1 MKKGTTATIFNDS
14 FLLETKLANTLYH
27 SYAAGL
33 PIIDYHNHLSPKAIA
48 KNSSYDTLTDIWL
61 TGDHYKYRA
70 MRAWGVPEKFISGSA
85 TKEQKFLAW
94 AECLPQTLR
103 NPLFHWSHMELK
115 NSFGIN
121 EYLNKTNAFAIY
133 KNANKQLQKKAL
145 STRGILSSY
154 KVELVGTTDD
164 PCDNLQYHKQLQKEA
179 GTLSNKINA
188 TAKMLPTFRPDK
200 IFQIQNKEAFMQYLH
215 ALEKAANCKI
225 KTIADLLGALEQR
238 VNYFHENGCRIAD
251 HGLNNMPSS
260 LSFTKELDI
269 AFTQFVQNKKDLHF
283 SMADN
288 FVGVV
293 LLALSKMYYKKGW
306 VQQFHLGPIRNNNT
320 RLQEKLG
327 FDAGADSIGD
337 YTQAKT
343 LSHFLNTLDAK
354 GQLCKT
360 ILYNSN
366 PADNEVFATLCGNFN
381 ESGIRG
387 KVQFGAAWWFL
398 DQKEGIEKQINA
410 ISNMGLV
417 STFIGMTT
425 DSRSILSY
433 SRHEYFR
440 RVICNLFA
448 KDMLAGLLPNDEK
461 WVGEIVKNI
470 SYFNAKEYFKL

>member
-1 MKKGTTATIFNDS
+1 MAISKNHTIINDS
-14 FLLETKLANTLYH
+14 FLLESKLANTLYH
-27 SYAAGL
+27 TFLAHL

-48 KNSSYDTLTDIWL
+48 KNTSYDTLTDIWL

-94 AECLPQTLR
+94 ADCMPNTLR

-121 EYLNKTNAFAIY
+121 EYLNKNNALAIY

-145 STRGILSSY
+145 STRGILASY

-164 PCDNLQYHKQLQKEA
+164 PCDNLQYHKLLQKE
-179 GTLSNKINA
+179 TL
-188 TAKMLPTFRPDK
+188 KMLPSFRPDQIFK
-200 IFQIQNKEAFMQYLH
+200 IQDKQSFMQYLQQ
-215 ALEKAANCKI
+215 LEKAANCKI

-398 DQKEGIEKQINA
+398 DQKDGIEKQINA
-410 ISNMGLV
+410 ISNMGLI

-433 SRHEYFR
+433 ARHEYFR

-448 KDMLAGLLPNDEK
+448 KEMITGLLPNDEK
-461 WVGEIVKNI
+461 WVGAMLQNI
-470 SYFNAKEYFKL
+470 AYHNAKSYFNL

>member
-1 MKKGTTATIFNDS
+1 MAISKNHTIINDS
-14 FLLETKLANTLYH
+14 FLLESKLANTLYH
-27 SYAAGL
+27 TFLAHL

-48 KNSSYDTLTDIWL
+48 KNTSYDTLTDIWL

-94 AECLPQTLR
+94 ADCMPNTLR

-121 EYLNKTNAFAIY
+121 EYLNKNNALAIY

-145 STRGILSSY
+145 STRGILASY

-164 PCDNLQYHKQLQKEA
+164 PCDNLQYHKLLQKE
-179 GTLSNKINA
+179 TL
-188 TAKMLPTFRPDK
+188 KMLPSFRPDQIFK
-200 IFQIQNKEAFMQYLH
+200 IQDKQSFMQYLQQ
-215 ALEKAANCKI
+215 LEKAANCKI

-269 AFTQFVQNKKDLHF
+269 AFTHFIQNKKDLHF

-398 DQKEGIEKQINA
+398 DQKDGIEKQINA
-410 ISNMGLV
+410 ISNMGLI

-433 SRHEYFR
+433 ARHEYFR

-448 KDMLAGLLPNDEK
+448 KEMITGLLPNDEK
-461 WVGEIVKNI
+461 WVGAMLQNI
-470 SYFNAKEYFKL
+470 AYHNAKSYFNL

>member
-1 MKKGTTATIFNDS
+1 MKKGTTATIFNDT
-14 FLLETKLANTLYH
+14 FLLGTKLANTLYH

-121 EYLNKTNAFAIY
+121 EYLNKNNALAIY

-164 PCDNLQYHKQLQKEA
+164 PSDNLQYHKLLQKEA
-179 GTLSNKINA
+179 LKV
-188 TAKMLPTFRPDK
+188 LPTFRPDK
-200 IFQIQNKEAFMQYLH
+200 IFQIQNKDAFMQYLH

-225 KTIADLLGALEQR
+225 KTISDLLGALEQR
-238 VNYFHENGCRIAD
+238 VNYFHDNGCRIAD
-251 HGLNNMPSS
+251 HSFPNMPAT

-269 AFTQFVQNKKDLHF
+269 AFTQFIQNKKALHF

-320 RLQEKLG
+320 RLHEKLG

-337 YTQAKT
+337 YAQAKT
-343 LSHFLNTLDAK
+343 LSHFLNTLDNK
-354 GQLCKT
+354 GELCKT

-381 ESGIRG
+381 EGG
-387 KVQFGAAWWFL
+387 VKAKVQFGSGWWFL
-398 DQKEGIEKQINA
+398 DQKDGIEKQINA

>member
-1 MKKGTTATIFNDS
+1 MAISKNHTIINDS
-14 FLLETKLANTLYH
+14 FLLESKLANTLYH
-27 SYAAGL
+27 SYLAHL

-48 KNSSYDTLTDIWL
+48 KNTSYDTLTDIWL

-94 AECLPQTLR
+94 ADCMPNTLR

-121 EYLNKTNAFAIY
+121 EYLNKNNALAIY

-145 STRGILSSY
+145 STRGILASY

-164 PCDNLQYHKQLQKEA
+164 PCDNLQYHKLLQKE
-179 GTLSNKINA
+179 TL
-188 TAKMLPTFRPDK
+188 KMLPSFRPDQIFK
-200 IFQIQNKEAFMQYLH
+200 IQDKQSFMQYLQQ
-215 ALEKAANCKI
+215 LEKAANCKI
-225 KTIADLLGALEQR
+225 KTIADLLEALEQR
-238 VNYFHENGCRIAD
+238 VNYFHDHGCRIAD

-410 ISNMGLV
+410 ISNMGLI

-433 SRHEYFR
+433 ARHEYFR

-448 KDMLAGLLPNDEK
+448 KEMITGLLPNDEK
-461 WVGEIVKNI
+461 WVGAMLQNI
-470 SYFNAKEYFKL
+470 AYHNAKSYFNL

>member
-1 MKKGTTATIFNDS
+1 
-14 FLLETKLANTLYH
+14 
-27 SYAAGL
+27 
-33 PIIDYHNHLSPKAIA
+33 
-48 KNSSYDTLTDIWL
+48 
-61 TGDHYKYRA
+61 
-70 MRAWGVPEKFISGSA
+70 
-85 TKEQKFLAW
+85 
-94 AECLPQTLR
+94 
-103 NPLFHWSHMELK
+103 
-115 NSFGIN
+115 
-121 EYLNKTNAFAIY
+121 
-133 KNANKQLQKKAL
+133 
-145 STRGILSSY
+145 
-154 KVELVGTTDD
+154 
-164 PCDNLQYHKQLQKEA
+164 
-179 GTLSNKINA
+179 
-188 TAKMLPTFRPDK
+188 MLPTFRPDK
-200 IFQIQNKEAFMQYLH
+200 IFQIQNKGAFMQYLQQ
-215 ALEKAANCKI
+215 LEKAANCKI

-398 DQKEGIEKQINA
+398 DQKDGIEKQINA
-410 ISNMGLV
+410 ISNMGLI

-433 SRHEYFR
+433 ARHEYFR

-448 KDMLAGLLPNDEK
+448 KEMITGLLPNDEK
-461 WVGEIVKNI
+461 WVGAMLQNI
-470 SYFNAKEYFKL
+470 AYHNAKSYFNL

>member
-1 MKKGTTATIFNDS
+1 MAISKNHTIINDS
-14 FLLETKLANTLYH
+14 FLLESKLANTLYH
-27 SYAAGL
+27 TYLAHL

-48 KNSSYDTLTDIWL
+48 KNTSYDTLTDIWL

-94 AECLPQTLR
+94 ADCMPNTLR

-121 EYLNKTNAFAIY
+121 EYLNKNNALAIY

-145 STRGILSSY
+145 STRGILASY

-164 PCDNLQYHKQLQKEA
+164 PCDNLQYHKLLQKE
-179 GTLSNKINA
+179 TL
-188 TAKMLPTFRPDK
+188 KMLPSFRPDQIFK
-200 IFQIQNKEAFMQYLH
+200 IQDKQSFMQYLQQ
-215 ALEKAANCKI
+215 LEKAANCKI
-225 KTIADLLGALEQR
+225 KTIADLLEALEQR
-238 VNYFHENGCRIAD
+238 VNYFHDHGCRIAD

-343 LSHFLNTLDAK
+343 LSHFLNTLDSK
-354 GQLCKT
+354 GELCKT

-410 ISNMGLV
+410 ISNMGLI

-433 SRHEYFR
+433 ARHEYFR

-448 KDMLAGLLPNDEK
+448 KEMITGLLPNDEK
-461 WVGEIVKNI
+461 WVGAMLQNI
-470 SYFNAKEYFKL
+470 AYHNAKSYFNL

>member
-14 FLLETKLANTLYH
+14 FLLESKLANTLYH
-27 SYAAGL
+27 SYLAHL

-48 KNSSYDTLTDIWL
+48 KNTSYDTLSDIWL
-61 TGDHYKYRA
+61 AGDHYKYRA

-103 NPLFHWSHMELK
+103 NPLFHWSHIELK

-121 EYLNKTNAFAIY
+121 EYLNKNNALAIY

-164 PCDNLQYHKQLQKEA
+164 PCDSLQYHKLLQKEA
-179 GTLSNKINA
+179 GDKSNKINA

-225 KTIADLLGALEQR
+225 KTIADLLNALEQR
-238 VNYFHENGCRIAD
+238 VNYFHDNGCRIAD

-269 AFTQFVQNKKDLHF
+269 AFTHFIQNKKDLHF

-306 VQQFHLGPIRNNNT
+306 VQQFHLGPIRNNNM

-343 LSHFLNTLDAK
+343 LSHFLNTLDSK
-354 GQLCKT
+354 GELCKT

>member
-1 MKKGTTATIFNDS
+1 MAISKNHTIITDS
-14 FLLETKLANTLYH
+14 FLLESKLANTLYH
-27 SYAAGL
+27 TYLAHL

-48 KNSSYDTLTDIWL
+48 KNTSYDTLTDIWL

-70 MRAWGVPEKFISGSA
+70 MRAWGVPEKFISGAA

-94 AECLPQTLR
+94 ADCMPNTLR

-121 EYLNKTNAFAIY
+121 EYLNKNNALAIY

-145 STRGILSSY
+145 STRGILTGY

-164 PCDNLQYHKQLQKEA
+164 PCDNLQYHKLLQKETGA
-179 GTLSNKINA
+179 MSNKINA
-188 TAKMLPTFRPDK
+188 TAKMLPSFRPDK
-200 IFQIQNKEAFMQYLH
+200 IFQIENKEAFMQYLH

-238 VNYFHENGCRIAD
+238 VNYFHDNGCRIAD

-269 AFTQFVQNKKDLHF
+269 AFTQFIQNKKDLHF

-337 YTQAKT
+337 FAQVKT
-343 LSHFLNTLDAK
+343 LSHFLNTLDIK
-354 GQLCKT
+354 GQLSKT

-398 DQKEGIEKQINA
+398 DQKEGIEKQINV
-410 ISNMGLV
+410 ISNMGLI
-417 STFIGMTT
+417 STFVGMTT
-425 DSRSILSY
+425 DSRSILSFA
-433 SRHEYFR
+433 RHEYFR

-448 KDMLAGLLPNDEK
+448 KEMMTGLLPNDEK
-461 WVGEIVKNI
+461 WVGAMLQNIAYHNAKN
-470 SYFNAKEYFKL
+470 YFNL

>member
-1 MKKGTTATIFNDS
+1 MAISKNHTIINDS
-14 FLLETKLANTLYH
+14 FLLESKLANTLYH
-27 SYAAGL
+27 TYLAHL

-48 KNSSYDTLTDIWL
+48 KNTSYDTLTDIWL

-94 AECLPQTLR
+94 ADCMPNTLR

-121 EYLNKTNAFAIY
+121 EYLNKNNALAIY

-145 STRGILSSY
+145 STRGILASY

-164 PCDNLQYHKQLQKEA
+164 PCDNLQYHKLLQKET
-179 GTLSNKINA
+179 GDKSNKINA

-200 IFQIQNKEAFMQYLH
+200 IFQIQNKGAFMQYLQQ
-215 ALEKAANCKI
+215 LEKAANCKI

-398 DQKEGIEKQINA
+398 DQKDGIEKQINA
-410 ISNMGLV
+410 ISNMGLI

-433 SRHEYFR
+433 ARHEYFR

-448 KDMLAGLLPNDEK
+448 KEMITGLLPNDEK
-461 WVGEIVKNI
+461 WVGAMLQNI
-470 SYFNAKEYFKL
+470 AYHNAKSYFNL

>member
-1 MKKGTTATIFNDS
+1 MAISKNHTIINDS
-14 FLLETKLANTLYH
+14 FLLESKLANTLYH
-27 SYAAGL
+27 SYLAHL

-48 KNSSYDTLTDIWL
+48 KNTSYDTLTDIWL

-94 AECLPQTLR
+94 ADCMPNTLR

-121 EYLNKTNAFAIY
+121 EYLNKNNALAIY

-145 STRGILSSY
+145 STRGILASY

-164 PCDNLQYHKQLQKEA
+164 PCDNLQYHKLLQKE
-179 GTLSNKINA
+179 TL
-188 TAKMLPTFRPDK
+188 KMLPSFRPDQIFK
-200 IFQIQNKEAFMQYLH
+200 IQDKQSFMQYLQQ
-215 ALEKAANCKI
+215 LEKAANCKI

-343 LSHFLNTLDAK
+343 LSHFLNTLDSK
-354 GQLCKT
+354 GELCKT

-398 DQKEGIEKQINA
+398 DQKDGIEKQINA
-410 ISNMGLV
+410 ISNMGLI

-433 SRHEYFR
+433 ARHEYFR

-448 KDMLAGLLPNDEK
+448 KEMITGLLPNDEK
-461 WVGEIVKNI
+461 WVGAMLQNI
-470 SYFNAKEYFKL
+470 AYHNAKSYFNL

>member
-1 MKKGTTATIFNDS
+1 MAISKNHTIITDS
-14 FLLETKLANTLYH
+14 FLLESKLANTLYH
-27 SYAAGL
+27 TYLAHL

-48 KNSSYDTLTDIWL
+48 KNTSYDTLTDIWL

-70 MRAWGVPEKFISGSA
+70 MRAWGVPEKFISGAA

-94 AECLPQTLR
+94 ADCMPNTLR

-121 EYLNKTNAFAIY
+121 EYLNKNNALAIY

-145 STRGILSSY
+145 NTRGILTSY

-164 PCDNLQYHKQLQKEA
+164 PCDNLQYHKLLQKETGA
-179 GTLSNKINA
+179 MSNKINA
-188 TAKMLPTFRPDK
+188 TAKMLPSFRPDK
-200 IFQIQNKEAFMQYLH
+200 IFQIENKEAFMQYLH

-238 VNYFHENGCRIAD
+238 VNYFHDNGCRIAD

-269 AFTQFVQNKKDLHF
+269 AFTQFIQNKKDLHF

-337 YTQAKT
+337 FAQVKT
-343 LSHFLNTLDAK
+343 LSHFLNTLDIK
-354 GQLCKT
+354 GQLSKT

-410 ISNMGLV
+410 ISNMGLI
-417 STFIGMTT
+417 STFVGMTT
-425 DSRSILSY
+425 DSRSILSFA
-433 SRHEYFR
+433 RHEYFR

-448 KDMLAGLLPNDEK
+448 KEMMTGLLPNDEK
-461 WVGEIVKNI
+461 WVGAMLQNIAYHNAKN
-470 SYFNAKEYFKL
+470 YFNL

>member
-14 FLLETKLANTLYH
+14 FLLETKLSNTLYH
-27 SYAAGL
+27 SFAAGL

-48 KNSSYDTLTDIWL
+48 KNTSYDTLTDIWL

-70 MRAWGVPEKFISGSA
+70 MRAWGVPEKFISGAA

-121 EYLNKTNAFAIY
+121 EYLNKNNALAIY

-164 PCDNLQYHKQLQKEA
+164 PCDSLQYHKLLQKE
-179 GTLSNKINA
+179 TL
-188 TAKMLPTFRPDK
+188 KMLPSFRPDQ
-200 IFQIQNKEAFMQYLH
+200 IFKIQNKEAFMQYLH

-225 KTIADLLGALEQR
+225 KTISDLLGALEQR
-238 VNYFHENGCRIAD
+238 VNYFHDNGCRIAD
-251 HGLNNMPSS
+251 HGLTNMPSS

-269 AFTQFVQNKKDLHF
+269 AFTHFIQNKKDLHF

-337 YTQAKT
+337 YAQAKT
-343 LSHFLNTLDAK
+343 LSHFLNTLDSK
-354 GQLCKT
+354 GELCKT

-366 PADNEVFATLCGNFN
+366 PADNEVFATLSGNFN
-381 ESGIRG
+381 EGGIRG
-387 KVQFGAAWWFL
+387 KVQFGSGWWFL
-398 DQKEGIEKQINA
+398 DQKDGIEKQINA

-417 STFIGMTT
+417 SSFIGMTT

>member
-1 MKKGTTATIFNDS
+1 
-14 FLLETKLANTLYH
+14 
-27 SYAAGL
+27 
-33 PIIDYHNHLSPKAIA
+33 
-48 KNSSYDTLTDIWL
+48 
-61 TGDHYKYRA
+61 
-70 MRAWGVPEKFISGSA
+70 
-85 TKEQKFLAW
+85 
-94 AECLPQTLR
+94 
-103 NPLFHWSHMELK
+103 MELK

-121 EYLNKTNAFAIY
+121 EYLNKNNALAIY

-145 STRGILSSY
+145 STRGILASY

-164 PCDNLQYHKQLQKEA
+164 PCDNLQYHKLLQNE
-179 GTLSNKINA
+179 TL
-188 TAKMLPTFRPDK
+188 KMLPTFRPDQIFK
-200 IFQIQNKEAFMQYLH
+200 IQDKQAFMQYLQQ
-215 ALEKAANCKI
+215 LEKAANCKI
-225 KTIADLLGALEQR
+225 KTIADLLNALEQR
-238 VNYFHENGCRIAD
+238 VNYFHEHGCRIAD
-251 HGLNNMPSS
+251 HGLAQMPSNLVLTKS
-260 LSFTKELDI
+260 LELE
-269 AFTQFVQNKKDLHF
+269 FTQFIQSKKLVQF
-283 SMADN
+283 SAPDN

-343 LSHFLNTLDAK
+343 LSHFLNTLDTK

-360 ILYNSN
+360 IIYNSN

-410 ISNMGLV
+410 ISNMGLI
-417 STFIGMTT
+417 STFVGMTT
-425 DSRSILSY
+425 DSRSILSFA
-433 SRHEYFR
+433 RHEYFR

-448 KDMLAGLLPNDEK
+448 KEMMTGLLPNDEK
-461 WVGEIVKNI
+461 WVGAMLQNI
-470 SYFNAKEYFKL
+470 AYHNAKSYFNL

>member
-14 FLLETKLANTLYH
+14 FLLETKLSNTLYH
-27 SYAAGL
+27 SFAAGL

-48 KNSSYDTLTDIWL
+48 KNTSYDTLTDIWL

-70 MRAWGVPEKFISGSA
+70 MRAWGVPEKFISGAA

-121 EYLNKTNAFAIY
+121 EYLNKNNALAIY
-133 KNANKQLQKKAL
+133 RNANKQLQKKAL

-164 PCDNLQYHKQLQKEA
+164 PCDSLQYHKLLQKE
-179 GTLSNKINA
+179 TL
-188 TAKMLPTFRPDK
+188 KMLPSFRPDQ
-200 IFQIQNKEAFMQYLH
+200 IFKIQNKEAFMQYLH

-225 KTIADLLGALEQR
+225 KTISDLLGALEQR
-238 VNYFHENGCRIAD
+238 VNYFHDNGCRIAD
-251 HGLNNMPSS
+251 HGLTNMPSS

-269 AFTQFVQNKKDLHF
+269 AFTHFIQNKKYLHF

-337 YTQAKT
+337 YAQAKT
-343 LSHFLNTLDAK
+343 LSHFLNTLDSK
-354 GQLCKT
+354 GELCKT

-366 PADNEVFATLCGNFN
+366 PADNEVFATLSGNFN
-381 ESGIRG
+381 EGGIRG
-387 KVQFGAAWWFL
+387 KVQFGSGWWFL
-398 DQKEGIEKQINA
+398 DQKDGIEKQINA

-417 STFIGMTT
+417 SSFIGMTT

>member
-1 MKKGTTATIFNDS
+1 MAISKNHTIINDS
-14 FLLETKLANTLYH
+14 FLLESKLANTLYH
-27 SYAAGL
+27 TFLAHL

-48 KNSSYDTLTDIWL
+48 KNTSYDTLTDIWL

-94 AECLPQTLR
+94 ADCMPNTLR

-121 EYLNKTNAFAIY
+121 EYLNKNNALAIY

-398 DQKEGIEKQINA
+398 DQKDGIEKQINA
-410 ISNMGLV
+410 ISNMGLI

-433 SRHEYFR
+433 ARHEYFR

-448 KDMLAGLLPNDEK
+448 KEMITGLLPNDEK
-461 WVGEIVKNI
+461 WVGAMLQNI
-470 SYFNAKEYFKL
+470 AYHNAKSYFNL

>member
-1 MKKGTTATIFNDS
+1 MKKGTTATIFNDT

-27 SYAAGL
+27 SYAANL

-48 KNSSYDTLTDIWL
+48 KNTSYDTLTDIWI

-70 MRAWGVPEKFISGSA
+70 MRAYGVPEKFISGSA

-121 EYLNKTNAFAIY
+121 EYLNKNNALAIY

-164 PCDNLQYHKQLQKEA
+164 PSDNLQYHKLLQKEA
-179 GTLSNKINA
+179 LKV
-188 TAKMLPTFRPDK
+188 LPTFRPDK
-200 IFQIQNKEAFMQYLH
+200 IFQIQNKDAFMQYLH

-238 VNYFHENGCRIAD
+238 VNYFHDNGCRIAD
-251 HGLNNMPSS
+251 HGLTNMPTT

-269 AFTQFVQNKKDLHF
+269 AFTQFIQNKKALHF

-320 RLQEKLG
+320 RLHEKLG

-337 YTQAKT
+337 YAQAKT
-343 LSHFLNTLDAK
+343 LSHFLNTLDSK
-354 GQLCKT
+354 GELCKT

-381 ESGIRG
+381 EGG
-387 KVQFGAAWWFL
+387 VKAKVQFGSGWWFL
-398 DQKEGIEKQINA
+398 DQKDGIEKQINA

>member
-1 MKKGTTATIFNDS
+1 MAIAKNNTIINDS
-14 FLLETKLANTLYH
+14 FLLESKLANTLYH
-27 SYAAGL
+27 SYLAHL

-48 KNSSYDTLTDIWL
+48 KNTAYDTLTDIWL

-70 MRAWGVPEKFISGSA
+70 MRAWGVPEKFISGAA

-94 AECLPQTLR
+94 ADCMPNTLR

-121 EYLNKTNAFAIY
+121 EYLNKNNALAIY

-145 STRGILSSY
+145 STRGILASY

-164 PCDNLQYHKQLQKEA
+164 PCDNLQYHKLLQNE
-179 GTLSNKINA
+179 TL
-188 TAKMLPTFRPDK
+188 KMLPSFRPDQ
-200 IFQIQNKEAFMQYLH
+200 IFQIQDKQAFMQYLQQ
-215 ALEKAANCKI
+215 LEKAANCKI
-225 KTIADLLGALEQR
+225 KTIADLLNALEQR
-238 VNYFHENGCRIAD
+238 VNYFHEHGCRIAD
-251 HGLNNMPSS
+251 HGLAQMPSNLVLTKS
-260 LSFTKELDI
+260 LELE
-269 AFTQFVQNKKDLHF
+269 FTQFIQSKKLVQF
-283 SMADN
+283 SAPDN

-343 LSHFLNTLDAK
+343 LSHFLNTLDTK

-360 ILYNSN
+360 IIYNSN

-410 ISNMGLV
+410 ISNMGLI
-417 STFIGMTT
+417 STFVGMTT
-425 DSRSILSY
+425 DSRSILSFA
-433 SRHEYFR
+433 RHEYFR

-448 KDMLAGLLPNDEK
+448 KEMMMGLLPNDEK
-461 WVGEIVKNI
+461 WVGAMLQNI
-470 SYFNAKEYFKL
+470 AYHNAKSYFNL

>member
-103 NPLFHWSHMELK
+103 NPLFHWSHIELK

-121 EYLNKTNAFAIY
+121 EYLNKNNALAIY

-145 STRGILSSY
+145 STRSILSSY

-164 PCDNLQYHKQLQKEA
+164 PCDNLQYHKQLQKET

-188 TAKMLPTFRPDK
+188 TAKMLPSFRPDR

-225 KTIADLLGALEQR
+225 KTIADLLNALEQR
-238 VNYFHENGCRIAD
+238 VNYFHDNGCRIAD

-269 AFTQFVQNKKDLHF
+269 AFTHFIQNKKDLQF

-343 LSHFLNTLDAK
+343 LSHFLNTLDTK

-360 ILYNSN
+360 IVYNSN

-398 DQKEGIEKQINA
+398 DQKEGIEKQINV
-410 ISNMGLV
+410 ISNMGLI
-417 STFIGMTT
+417 STFVGMTT
-425 DSRSILSY
+425 DSRSILSFA
-433 SRHEYFR
+433 RHEYFR

-448 KDMLAGLLPNDEK
+448 KEMMTGLLPNDEK
-461 WVGEIVKNI
+461 WVGAMLQNIAYHNAKN
-470 SYFNAKEYFKL
+470 YFNL

>member
-1 MKKGTTATIFNDS
+1 MAISKNHTIITDS
-14 FLLETKLANTLYH
+14 FLLESKLANTLYH
-27 SYAAGL
+27 TYLAHL

-48 KNSSYDTLTDIWL
+48 KNTSYDTLTDIWL

-70 MRAWGVPEKFISGSA
+70 MRAWGVPEKFISGAA

-94 AECLPQTLR
+94 ADCMPNTLR

-121 EYLNKTNAFAIY
+121 EYLNKNNALAIY

-145 STRGILSSY
+145 STRGILTGY

-164 PCDNLQYHKQLQKEA
+164 PCDNLQYHKLLQKETGA
-179 GTLSNKINA
+179 MSNKINA
-188 TAKMLPTFRPDK
+188 TAKMLPSFRPDK
-200 IFQIQNKEAFMQYLH
+200 IFQIENKEAFMQYLH

-238 VNYFHENGCRIAD
+238 VNYFHDNGCRIAD

-269 AFTQFVQNKKDLHF
+269 AFTHFIQNKKDLHF

-337 YTQAKT
+337 FAQVKT
-343 LSHFLNTLDAK
+343 LSHFLNTLDIK
-354 GQLCKT
+354 GQLSKT

-381 ESGIRG
+381 ESSIRG

-410 ISNMGLV
+410 ISNMGLISAFV
-417 STFIGMTT
+417 GMTT
-425 DSRSILSY
+425 DSRSILSFA
-433 SRHEYFR
+433 RHEYFR

-448 KDMLAGLLPNDEK
+448 KEMMMGLLPNDEK
-461 WVGEIVKNI
+461 WVGAMLQNI
-470 SYFNAKEYFKL
+470 AYHNAKSYFNL

>member
-327 FDAGADSIGD
+327 FDAGTDSIGD

-343 LSHFLNTLDAK
+343 LSHFLNTLDSK
-354 GQLCKT
+354 GEICKT
-360 ILYNSN
+360 IIYNSN

-461 WVGEIVKNI
+461 WVGAMLQNI
-470 SYFNAKEYFKL
+470 AYHNAKSYFNL

>member
-1 MKKGTTATIFNDS
+1 MKKGTTATIFNDT

-121 EYLNKTNAFAIY
+121 EYLNKNNALAIY

-164 PCDNLQYHKQLQKEA
+164 PSDNLQYHKLLQKEA
-179 GTLSNKINA
+179 LKV
-188 TAKMLPTFRPDK
+188 LPTFRPDK
-200 IFQIQNKEAFMQYLH
+200 IFQIQNKDAFMQYLH

-225 KTIADLLGALEQR
+225 KTISDLLGALEQR
-238 VNYFHENGCRIAD
+238 VNYFHDNGCRIAD
-251 HGLNNMPSS
+251 HSFPNMPAT

-269 AFTQFVQNKKDLHF
+269 AFTQFIQNKKALHF

-320 RLQEKLG
+320 RLHEKLG

-337 YTQAKT
+337 YAQAKT
-343 LSHFLNTLDAK
+343 LSHFLNTLDNK
-354 GQLCKT
+354 GELCKT
-360 ILYNSN
+360 ILYNSI

-381 ESGIRG
+381 EGG
-387 KVQFGAAWWFL
+387 VKAKVQFGSGWWFL
-398 DQKEGIEKQINA
+398 DQKDGIEKQINA

>member
-1 MKKGTTATIFNDS
+1 MAISKNHTIINDS
-14 FLLETKLANTLYH
+14 FLLESKLANTLYH
-27 SYAAGL
+27 SYLAHL

-48 KNSSYDTLTDIWL
+48 KNTSYDTLTDIWL

-94 AECLPQTLR
+94 ADCMPNTLR

-121 EYLNKTNAFAIY
+121 EYLNKNNALAIY

-145 STRGILSSY
+145 STRGILASY

-164 PCDNLQYHKQLQKEA
+164 PCDNLQYHKLLQKE
-179 GTLSNKINA
+179 TL
-188 TAKMLPTFRPDK
+188 KMLPSFRPDQIFK
-200 IFQIQNKEAFMQYLH
+200 IQDKQSFMQYLQQ
-215 ALEKAANCKI
+215 LEKAANCKI

-398 DQKEGIEKQINA
+398 DQKDGIEKQINA
-410 ISNMGLV
+410 ISNMGLI

-433 SRHEYFR
+433 ARHEYFR

-448 KDMLAGLLPNDEK
+448 KEMITGLLPNDEK
-461 WVGEIVKNI
+461 WVGAMLQNI
-470 SYFNAKEYFKL
+470 AYHNAKSYFNL

>member
-398 DQKEGIEKQINA
+398 DQKDGIEKQINA
-410 ISNMGLV
+410 ISNMGLI

-433 SRHEYFR
+433 ARHEYFR

-448 KDMLAGLLPNDEK
+448 KEMITGLLPNDEK
-461 WVGEIVKNI
+461 WVGAMLQNI
-470 SYFNAKEYFKL
+470 AYHNAKSYFNL

>member
-1 MKKGTTATIFNDS
+1 MAISKNHTIINDS
-14 FLLETKLANTLYH
+14 FLLESKLANTLYH
-27 SYAAGL
+27 TYLAHL

-48 KNSSYDTLTDIWL
+48 KNTSYDTLTDIWL

-94 AECLPQTLR
+94 ADCMPNTLR

-121 EYLNKTNAFAIY
+121 EYLNKNNALAIY

-145 STRGILSSY
+145 STRGILASY

-164 PCDNLQYHKQLQKEA
+164 PCDNLQYHKLLQKE
-179 GTLSNKINA
+179 TL
-188 TAKMLPTFRPDK
+188 KMLPSFRPDQIFK
-200 IFQIQNKEAFMQYLH
+200 IQDKQSFMQYLQQ
-215 ALEKAANCKI
+215 LEKAANCKI

-251 HGLNNMPSS
+251 NGLNNMPSS

-343 LSHFLNTLDAK
+343 LSHFLNTLDSK
-354 GQLCKT
+354 GELCKT

-410 ISNMGLV
+410 ISNMGLI

-433 SRHEYFR
+433 ARHEYFR

-448 KDMLAGLLPNDEK
+448 KEMITGLLPNDEK
-461 WVGEIVKNI
+461 WVGAMLQNI
-470 SYFNAKEYFKL
+470 AYHNAKSYFNL

>member
-1 MKKGTTATIFNDS
+1 MAISKNHTIINDS
-14 FLLETKLANTLYH
+14 FLLESKLANTLYH
-27 SYAAGL
+27 TFLAHL

-48 KNSSYDTLTDIWL
+48 KNTSYDTLTDIWL

-94 AECLPQTLR
+94 ADCMPNTLR

-121 EYLNKTNAFAIY
+121 EYLNKNNALAIY

-145 STRGILSSY
+145 STRGILASY
-154 KVELVGTTDD
+154 KVDLVGTTDD
-164 PCDNLQYHKQLQKEA
+164 PCDNLQYHKLLQKET
-179 GTLSNKINA
+179 GDKSNKINA

-200 IFQIQNKEAFMQYLH
+200 IFQIQNKGAFMQYLQQ
-215 ALEKAANCKI
+215 LEKAANCKI

-398 DQKEGIEKQINA
+398 DQKDGIEKQINA
-410 ISNMGLV
+410 ISNMGLI

-433 SRHEYFR
+433 ARHEYFR

-448 KDMLAGLLPNDEK
+448 KEMITGLLPNDEK
-461 WVGEIVKNI
+461 WVGAMLQNI
-470 SYFNAKEYFKL
+470 AYHNAKSYFNL

>member
-1 MKKGTTATIFNDS
+1 MAISKNHTIINDS
-14 FLLETKLANTLYH
+14 FLLESKLANTLYH
-27 SYAAGL
+27 SYLAHL

-48 KNSSYDTLTDIWL
+48 KNTSYDTLTDIWL

-94 AECLPQTLR
+94 ADCMPNTLR

-121 EYLNKTNAFAIY
+121 EYLNKNNALAIY

-145 STRGILSSY
+145 STRGILASY

-164 PCDNLQYHKQLQKEA
+164 PCDNLQYHKLLQKE
-179 GTLSNKINA
+179 TL
-188 TAKMLPTFRPDK
+188 KMLPSFRPDQIFK
-200 IFQIQNKEAFMQYLH
+200 IQDKQSFMQYLQQ
-215 ALEKAANCKI
+215 LEKAANCKI

-251 HGLNNMPSS
+251 HGLNNMPYS

-354 GQLCKT
+354 GQFCKT

-398 DQKEGIEKQINA
+398 DQKDGIEKQINA
-410 ISNMGLV
+410 ISNMGLI

-433 SRHEYFR
+433 ARHEYFR

-448 KDMLAGLLPNDEK
+448 KEMITGLLPNDEK
-461 WVGEIVKNI
+461 WVGAMLQNI
-470 SYFNAKEYFKL
+470 AYHNAKSYFNL

>member
-1 MKKGTTATIFNDS
+1 MAISKNHTIINDS
-14 FLLETKLANTLYH
+14 FLLESKLANTLYH
-27 SYAAGL
+27 TFLAHL

-48 KNSSYDTLTDIWL
+48 KNTSYDTLTDIWL

-85 TKEQKFLAW
+85 TKEQKFLVW
-94 AECLPQTLR
+94 ADCMPNTLR

-121 EYLNKTNAFAIY
+121 EYLNKNNALAIY

-145 STRGILSSY
+145 STRGILASY
-154 KVELVGTTDD
+154 KVDLVGTTDD
-164 PCDNLQYHKQLQKEA
+164 PCDNLQYHKLLQKE
-179 GTLSNKINA
+179 TL
-188 TAKMLPTFRPDK
+188 KMLPSFRPDQIFK
-200 IFQIQNKEAFMQYLH
+200 IQDKQSFMQYLQQ
-215 ALEKAANCKI
+215 LEKAANCKI

-398 DQKEGIEKQINA
+398 DQKDGIEKQINA
-410 ISNMGLV
+410 ISNMGLI

-433 SRHEYFR
+433 ARHEYFR

-448 KDMLAGLLPNDEK
+448 KEMITGLLPNDEK
-461 WVGEIVKNI
+461 WVGAMLQNI
-470 SYFNAKEYFKL
+470 AYHNAKSYFNL

>member
-1 MKKGTTATIFNDS
+1 MAISKNHTIINDS
-14 FLLETKLANTLYH
+14 FLLESKLANTLYH
-27 SYAAGL
+27 TFLAHL

-48 KNSSYDTLTDIWL
+48 KNTSYDTLTDIWL

-94 AECLPQTLR
+94 ADCMPNTLR
-103 NPLFHWSHMELK
+103 NPLFHWSHMDLK

-225 KTIADLLGALEQR
+225 KTIADLLNALEQR

-269 AFTQFVQNKKDLHF
+269 AFTHFIQNKKDLHF

-343 LSHFLNTLDAK
+343 LSHFLNTLDSK
-354 GQLCKT
+354 GELCKT
-360 ILYNSN
+360 IIYNSN

>member
-225 KTIADLLGALEQR
+225 KTIADLLNALEQR

-269 AFTQFVQNKKDLHF
+269 AFTHYIQNKKDLHF

-343 LSHFLNTLDAK
+343 LSHFLNTLDSK
-354 GQLCKT
+354 GELCKT

>member
-225 KTIADLLGALEQR
+225 KTIADLLEALEQR

-343 LSHFLNTLDAK
+343 LSHFLNTLDSK
-354 GQLCKT
+354 GELCKT
-360 ILYNSN
+360 IIYNSN

>member
-1 MKKGTTATIFNDS
+1 MAISKNHTIINDS
-14 FLLETKLANTLYH
+14 FLLESKLANTLYH
-27 SYAAGL
+27 TFLAHL

-48 KNSSYDTLTDIWL
+48 KNTSYDTLTDIWL

-94 AECLPQTLR
+94 ADCMPNTLR

-121 EYLNKTNAFAIY
+121 EYLNKNNALAIY

-145 STRGILSSY
+145 STRGILASY
-154 KVELVGTTDD
+154 KVDLVGTTDD
-164 PCDNLQYHKQLQKEA
+164 PCDNLQYHKLLQKEA
-179 GTLSNKINA
+179 GDKSNKINA

-337 YTQAKT
+337 YAQAKT

-398 DQKEGIEKQINA
+398 DQKDGIEKQINA
-410 ISNMGLV
+410 ISNMGLI

-433 SRHEYFR
+433 ARHEYFR

-448 KDMLAGLLPNDEK
+448 KEMITGLLPNDEK
-461 WVGEIVKNI
+461 WVGAMLQNI
-470 SYFNAKEYFKL
+470 AYHNAKSYFNL

>member
-48 KNSSYDTLTDIWL
+48 KNISYDTLTDIWL
-61 TGDHYKYRA
+61 IGDHYKYRA

-121 EYLNKTNAFAIY
+121 EYLNKNNALAIY

-164 PCDNLQYHKQLQKEA
+164 PCDNLQYHKLLQKEA
-179 GTLSNKINA
+179 L
-188 TAKMLPTFRPDK
+188 KMLPSFRPDK
-200 IFQIQNKEAFMQYLH
+200 VFQIQNKDTFMQYLH

-238 VNYFHENGCRIAD
+238 VHYFHDNGCRIAD
-251 HGLNNMPSS
+251 HGLNNMPCS

-269 AFTQFVQNKKDLHF
+269 AFTQFIQNKKDLHF
-283 SMADN
+283 SMTDN

-306 VQQFHLGPIRNNNT
+306 VQQFHLGAIRNNNT
-320 RLQEKLG
+320 RMQDKLG

-337 YTQAKT
+337 YAQAKT
-343 LSHFLNTLDAK
+343 LSHFLNTLNSK
-354 GQLCKT
+354 GELCKT

-366 PADNEVFATLCGNFN
+366 PADNEIFATLSGNFN
-381 ESGIRG
+381 EGG
-387 KVQFGAAWWFL
+387 VKAKVQFGSGWWFL
-398 DQKEGIEKQINA
+398 DQKDGIEKQINA

-417 STFIGMTT
+417 SSFIGMTT

>member
-1 MKKGTTATIFNDS
+1 MAISKNHTIINDS
-14 FLLETKLANTLYH
+14 FLLESKLANTLYH
-27 SYAAGL
+27 TFLAHL

-48 KNSSYDTLTDIWL
+48 KNTSYDTLTDIWL

-94 AECLPQTLR
+94 ADCMPNTLR

-121 EYLNKTNAFAIY
+121 EYLNKNNALAIY

-164 PCDNLQYHKQLQKEA
+164 PCDNLQYHKLLQKE
-179 GTLSNKINA
+179 TL
-188 TAKMLPTFRPDK
+188 KMLPSFRPDQIFK
-200 IFQIQNKEAFMQYLH
+200 IQDKQSFMQYLQQ
-215 ALEKAANCKI
+215 LEKAANCKI

-343 LSHFLNTLDAK
+343 LSHFLNTLDSK
-354 GQLCKT
+354 GELCKT

>member
-1 MKKGTTATIFNDS
+1 MAISKNHTIITDS
-14 FLLETKLANTLYH
+14 FLLESKLANTLYH
-27 SYAAGL
+27 TYLAHL

-48 KNSSYDTLTDIWL
+48 KNTSYDTLTDIWL

-70 MRAWGVPEKFISGSA
+70 MRAWGVPEKFISGAA

-94 AECLPQTLR
+94 ADCMPNTLR

-121 EYLNKTNAFAIY
+121 EYLNKNNALAIY

-145 STRGILSSY
+145 STRGILTGY

-164 PCDNLQYHKQLQKEA
+164 PCDNLQYHKLLQKETGA
-179 GTLSNKINA
+179 MSNKINA
-188 TAKMLPTFRPDK
+188 TAKMLPSFRPDK
-200 IFQIQNKEAFMQYLH
+200 IFQIENKEAFMQYLH

-238 VNYFHENGCRIAD
+238 VNYFHDNGCRIAD

-269 AFTQFVQNKKDLHF
+269 AFTQFIQNKKDLHF

-337 YTQAKT
+337 FAQVKT
-343 LSHFLNTLDAK
+343 LSHFLNTLDIK
-354 GQLCKT
+354 GQLSKT

-381 ESGIRG
+381 ESSIRG

-410 ISNMGLV
+410 ISNMGLI
-417 STFIGMTT
+417 STFVGMTT
-425 DSRSILSY
+425 DSRSILSFA
-433 SRHEYFR
+433 RHEYFR

-448 KDMLAGLLPNDEK
+448 KEMMTGLLPNDEK
-461 WVGEIVKNI
+461 WVGAMLQNIAYHNAKN
-470 SYFNAKEYFKL
+470 YFNL